1 SSEWLNACVAIERMM
16 SVIVGTRF
24 NKQKSRK
31 LEKSIISSV
40 FIVTIITQ
48 IHDPIHRQ
56 LIDDIDDDERRIW
69 CLTKYSSSARIYHSS
84 INLFDFLVPFSIN
97 LVTTLIMIK
106 KIARRRL
113 NIYPQQSYRNHFQR
127 QVYCHQ
133 HLLYAP
139 CMLILLSL
147 PRFIISLSKRCMKS
161 ARQPWIFLIGYFVS
175 FIPSMMTFVV
185 FVLPSKN
192 YKSELRSFYEQKF
205 RRFRR
210 NP

>member
-1 SSEWLNACVAIERMM
+1 MV
-16 SVIVGTRF
+16 SVIVGTLF

-31 LEKSIISSV
+31 LSKSIISSV

-56 LIDDIDDDERRIW
+56 LIDDIDEDERRIW
-69 CLTKYSSSARIYHSS
+69 RLTKYSYSSQIYNSF
-84 INLFDFLVPFSIN
+84 INLFHFLVPWPIN
-97 LVTTLIMIK
+97 LVTTLILIK

-113 NIYPQQSYRNHFQR
+113 NIYPQQSYQDHFQR
-127 QVYCHQ
+127 QIYRHQ

-147 PRFIISLSKRCMKS
+147 PRFIISLSKQCMKS
-161 ARQPWIFLIGYFVS
+161 AHEPWIFLIGYFAS

>member
-1 SSEWLNACVAIERMM
+1 MV

-31 LEKSIISSV
+31 LSKSIISSV

-56 LIDDIDDDERRIW
+56 LIDDIDEDERRIW
-69 CLTKYSSSARIYHSS
+69 RLTKYSYSSQIYHSF
-84 INLFDFLVPFSIN
+84 ITLFHFLVPLSIN

-113 NIYPQQSYRNHFQR
+113 NIYPEQSYQDHFQR
-127 QVYCHQ
+127 QIYRHQ
-133 HLLYAP
+133 HL
-139 CMLILLSL
+139 
-147 PRFIISLSKRCMKS
+147 FKRRMKS
-161 ARQPWIFLIGYFVS
+161 AHEPWIFLIGYFVS

-205 RRFRR
+205 RRLRR